1 MSTGLYGSH
10 NSYTACRMTTS
21 PQELKEGGGNSLLLS
36 VSGIP
41 KTGGLTTDLMRNANQ
56 HTIVV
61 KLRSQNQGLNNGMLN
76 QKKKVGRFLIG

>member
-1 MSTGLYGSH
+1 MSH
-10 NSYTACRMTTS
+10 NNISARA
-21 PQELKEGGGNSLLLS
+21 KGRGGNSLLLS
-36 VSGIP
+36 ASGIP
-41 KTGGLTTDLMRNANQ
+41 KTGVLTTDLMRNANQ